1 MKKFRKGFTLVELL
15 IVISIMGTLAAT
27 MSASV
32 SGSTAKAK
40 AAAIAHNV
48 EACKDAAGLY
58 YAAHMDDGTDLS
70 TKTADDVLSEFVGTW
85 KDFQNGTDITYKVD
99 TTGDAAGKGR
109 ENWAIVVDFSGDA
122 DKAAIIS
129 ILSGM
134 KGFGKYD
141 GQTSVVSTGKFKV
154 LLWNGTIT
162 SETVDNG

>member
-1 MKKFRKGFTLVELL
+1 MKKMRKGFTLVELL
-15 IVISIMGTLAAT
+15 IVISIIGTLAAT

-58 YAAHMDDGTDLS
+58 YAAHMDDGTDL
-70 TKTADDVLSEFVGTW
+70 TTTTADDVLSEFVGTW
-85 KDFQNGTDITYKVD
+85 KDFKNGTDITYTAVE
-99 TTGDAAGKGR
+99 TGTNRTG
-109 ENWAIVVDFSGDA
+109 WAVIVDFHTDA
-122 DKAAIIS
+122 DKDAIIS
-129 ILSGM
+129 ALSGM

-141 GQTSVVSTGKFKV
+141 GNTSVVSTGKFKV

-162 SETVDNG
+162 SETVSEG